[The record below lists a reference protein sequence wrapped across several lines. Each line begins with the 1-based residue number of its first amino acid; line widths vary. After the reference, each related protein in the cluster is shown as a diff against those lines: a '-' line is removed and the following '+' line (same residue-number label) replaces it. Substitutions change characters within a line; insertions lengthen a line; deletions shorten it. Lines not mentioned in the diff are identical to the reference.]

1 MCACLLRAGT
11 NEPEPRIVYFIYSL
25 LMGLAAFLLTPYWFV
40 RGLRHGKYFFHL
52 RERLGLS
59 FPALAKLPAGRAGAI
74 WIHAVSVGEVLSGIA
89 LARQLKAAYPDRPL
103 IVSTATITGQALA
116 RQRLGFADAVIYF
129 PLDWSFCVRRAFA
142 AVRPALVLVL
152 ETEIWPNFLRQAGQ
166 RKIPVLFV
174 SGRISDRSFARYRK
188 SFKAFGFFLRP
199 FLKDVLSQARAFL
212 MQTEKDAERIRA
224 LGAPAERVAA
234 SGNLKYDSE
243 LPLPTP
249 LSDWLE
255 GEVKRSGRSP
265 VIVAGSVVASEEPL
279 ALIAFGTLQGEYR
292 DAFLVLAPRK
302 PEQFAAAAEYID
314 ESHRKFVRRS
324 ALPIPGPAQ
333 VDGQSNSPARD
344 PAIPDNATVL
354 LLDSIGEL
362 ASLYRLADGAFVG
375 GSLVPS
381 GGHNI
386 LEPAAFGKVPVFGPS
401 MEDFAEIASRFVSA
415 GAAIQVESPED
426 VGVAWIELFRNPVRM
441 REMSE
446 RARSLVE
453 SSRGATGR
461 AFAKIALH
469 LNGATR

>member
-1 MCACLLRAGT
+1 MRTGYSWLATKMTHVSRCACPSACT
-11 NEPEPRIVYFIYSL
+11 
-25 LMGLAAFLLTPYWFV
+25 
-40 RGLRHGKYFFHL
+40 
-52 RERLGLS
+52 
-59 FPALAKLPAGRAGAI
+59 
-74 WIHAVSVGEVLSGIA
+74 
-89 LARQLKAAYPDRPL
+89 RP
-103 IVSTATITGQALA
+103 
-116 RQRLGFADAVIYF
+116 RQRSYCVHLFFFFQAEDGIRDVAVTGVQT
-129 PLDWSFCVRRAFA
+129 C
-142 AVRPALVLVL
+142 ALP
-152 ETEIWPNFLRQAGQ
+152 ISGQ

-333 VDGQSNSPARD
+333 VDAQSNSPARD

-354 LLDSIGEL
+354 LLDSIG
-362 ASLYRLADGAFVG
+362 
-375 GSLVPS
+375 
-381 GGHNI
+381 
-386 LEPAAFGKVPVFGPS
+386 
-401 MEDFAEIASRFVSA
+401 
-415 GAAIQVESPED
+415 
-426 VGVAWIELFRNPVRM
+426 
-441 REMSE
+441 
-446 RARSLVE
+446 
-453 SSRGATGR
+453 
-461 AFAKIALH
+461 
-469 LNGATR
+469 

>member
-1 MCACLLRAGT
+1 MCACLLPAGAD
-11 NEPEPRIVYFIYSL
+11 EPEPRIVYFIYSL
-25 LMGLAAFLLTPYWFV
+25 FMGLAALLLTPYWLV
-40 RGLRHGKYFFHL
+40 RGLRHGKYFFNL

-59 FPALAKLPAGRAGAI
+59 FPALAQLPAGRAGAI
-74 WIHAVSVGEVLSGIA
+74 WIHAVSVGEVLSGIS

-103 IVSTATITGQALA
+103 IVSTATMTGQALA
-116 RQRLGFADAVIYF
+116 RERLSFADAVIYF

-199 FLKDVLSQARAFL
+199 FLKDALSQASAFL

-224 LGAPAERVAA
+224 LGAPAERVTA

-249 LSDWLE
+249 LSNWLE
-255 GEVKRSGRSP
+255 AELKRSGRGP
-265 VIVAGSVVASEEPL
+265 VIVAGSVVTSEEPL

-314 ESHRKFVRRS
+314 ESHRKFIRRS
-324 ALPIPGPAQ
+324 ALPIPAPAPIDGPS
-333 VDGQSNSPARD
+333 DSSARD
-344 PAIPDNATVL
+344 SAIPDHATVL

-362 ASLYRLADGAFVG
+362 ASLYRVADGAFVG

-401 MEDFAEIASRFVSA
+401 MENFAEIASRFVSA
-415 GAAIQVESPED
+415 GAAIQVQSPED

-446 RARSLVE
+446 KARTLVE

-469 LNGATR
+469 LNGAAR

>member
-1 MCACLLRAGT
+1 M
-11 NEPEPRIVYFIYSL
+11 YFMYSL
-25 LMGLAAFLLTPYWFV
+25 LTGLAALLLAPYWLV
-40 RGLRHGKYFFHL
+40 RGLGQGKYFSNL
-52 RERLGLS
+52 RERLGFS
-59 FPALAKLPAGRAGAI
+59 FPALARLPAERAGAI
-74 WIHAVSVGEVLSGIA
+74 WIHAVSVGEVLSGIP
-89 LARQLKAAYPDRPL
+89 LARQLKAAYPSRPL
-103 IVSTATITGQALA
+103 IVSTTTLTGQALA
-116 RQRLGFADAVIYF
+116 RERLSFADAVIYF
-129 PLDWSFCVRRAFA
+129 PLDWSFCVRRAYD

-152 ETEIWPNFLRQAGQ
+152 ETEIWPNFLRQAGR

-188 SFKAFGFFLRP
+188 SFRAFGFFLRP
-199 FLKDVLSQARAFL
+199 LLKDTLSHARAFL
-212 MQTEKDAERIRA
+212 MQSEKDAERIRA
-224 LGAPAERVAA
+224 LGAPAERVTT
-234 SGNLKYDSE
+234 SGNLKYDSQ
-243 LPLPTP
+243 LPSPTP
-249 LSDWLE
+249 LSNWLE
-255 GEVKRSGRSP
+255 AEVKRSGRSP

-302 PEQFAAAAEYID
+302 PEQFASAAEYID

-333 VDGQSNSPARD
+333 TDVQSNGPVASTPD
-344 PAIPDNATVL
+344 SAIPDNATVL

-362 ASLYRLADGAFVG
+362 ASLYRVADGAFVG

-401 MEDFAEIASRFVSA
+401 MENFAEIASRFVSA

-426 VGVAWIELFRNPVRM
+426 VGVAWIELFRNPARM
-441 REMSE
+441 KEMSAK
-446 RARSLVE
+446 ARSLVE

-461 AFAKIALH
+461 AFAKIAAH
-469 LNGATR
+469 LNGSTR